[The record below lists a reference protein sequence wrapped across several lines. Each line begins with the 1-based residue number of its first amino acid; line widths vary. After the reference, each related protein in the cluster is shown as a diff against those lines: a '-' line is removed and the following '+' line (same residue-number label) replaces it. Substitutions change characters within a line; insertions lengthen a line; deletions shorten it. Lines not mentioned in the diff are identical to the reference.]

1 MNFVLKS
8 YKFMKLKKTPI
19 QKSICYSL
27 FALALLCIGCSK
39 SEKSQPETSAAAP
52 SPAASAPAPVDKSTV
67 GAIAGIVVFK
77 GSPMKFPA
85 IDMTQDP
92 TCPTDPQTPDVMLVN
107 KGKLANVFVYVKD
120 GLGPMALP
128 APTQPAVLDQKGC
141 RYAPHVMGLM
151 VGQPLKIVCAG
162 AESIADIL
170 WIAKPDS
177 PMSSIKDIVG
187 KKIGYTSPGSVT
199 NMLILMA
206 MKAQGIDATSV
217 TLVPAGGIGA
227 NLTAVLS
234 GAIDAG
240 MTGEPVWSQEKS
252 KVKPVFWT
260 KDVLPP
266 DMTQTVGIVTDELA
280 KAGPEK
286 IRAIIAGRREGVK
299 YIEAHPDEAAD
310 IVAKTY
316 NIDAA
321 LTREVFKHFLDI
333 KYWSEGA
340 LNYAAMDRMVEG
352 LKIVGKL
359 KEPIDWQKV
368 TDLSFLPQDLQA
380 RTH

>member
-1 MNFVLKS
+1 
-8 YKFMKLKKTPI
+8 MKPA
-19 QKSICYSL
+19 SSV
-27 FALALLCIGCSK
+27 GWR
-39 SEKSQPETSAAAP
+39 AAA
-52 SPAASAPAPVDKSTV
+52 AALIALGLARSAVAQTITVTHWGAAFYGAPYAVAMAKGFFKQRGVDITGVLTSTGGGTSV
-67 GAIAGIVVFK
+67 RNTLAGDLPYGEV
-77 GSPMKFPA
+77 
-85 IDMTQDP
+85 
-92 TCPTDPQTPDVMLVN
+92 
-107 KGKLANVFVYVKD
+107 
-120 GLGPMALP
+120 ALP
-128 APTQPAVLDQKGC
+128 AAIEAIK
-141 RYAPHVMGLM
+141 A
-151 VGQPLKIVCAG
+151 GQPLKIVCAG

-240 MTGEPVWSQEKS
+240 MTGEPVWSQERS